1 MGFVK
6 LIITFVALA
15 FILQLRI
22 AVKKIKTEENDKG

>member
-6 LIITFVALA
+6 LIITLDALA

-22 AVKKIKTEENDKG
+22 ADKKIKAEETDKG